1 MDESECVLSA
11 GRVVLDMVEREW
23 QPLSA
28 GELEHRLDQAVE
40 EILEAQLLAKL
51 EKQPPP
57 TTTTT
62 IYVQLLQNQVG
73 PQVLHTATTSS
84 PPEQEEEEAADSPE
98 CVDTVDSPSIKVV
111 IWLQVFCCPV
121 SSFFTV

>member
-1 MDESECVLSA
+1 MDVSECVLSA
-11 GRVVLDMVEREW
+11 GRAVLDMVEREW

-40 EILEAQLLAKL
+40 EILESQLLAKL
-51 EKQPPP
+51 EKQSHRRPP
-57 TTTTT
+57 TNT

-84 PPEQEEEEAADSPE
+84 PSEQEEEKEEEAAESQE
-98 CVDTVDSPSIKVV
+98 QVDTVDNPAIKVV
-111 IWLQVFCCPV
+111 LWL
-121 SSFFTV
+121 